1 MEFPDTGW
9 NALPH
14 QLTLSI
20 LGRFGETAPDWL
32 HLVMH
37 TVLIWMPI
45 FFALVLV
52 SAAIR
57 LLLRKIAQ
65 SGRRDHPGVVAGLPS
80 GIYRFVLSY
89 ARREQIILV
98 IGGLAAMPVLY
109 ATLELPKVIINN
121 AIESGHF
128 PVIWRTVELS
138 QTAFLFVLCAGYLVA
153 ILINGALKYWLNI
166 RKGRVGERLLRRLR
180 LTVFRHWR
188 RRADAQS
195 RNGEIVPL
203 IAQELEPIGGFA
215 AQAFAT
221 PVFQGGTFLTIIVF
235 MFAQDFALGA
245 AALTLLPVQLVVIP
259 RLQRR
264 INALARQRLAEIR
277 TLGGE
282 LTRAPEERASIH
294 DGIRTINGSF
304 KRIEAIRLRLHRV
317 KFFMKAL
324 NNFLTALTPL
334 FFYSLGG
341 YLVIQGDLS
350 LGALVAA
357 LAAYKDFSTPLK
369 ELFSYYQSAEDA
381 RIRYAD
387 LRLVLSVE
395 QSTHLH
401 NRESDYSAERAIDIS
416 SEMIGAA

>member
-20 LGRFGETAPDWL
+20 LGRFGDTAPAWL
-32 HLVMH
+32 HLVLH
-37 TVLIWMPI
+37 TVLIWMPL
-45 FFALVLV
+45 FLALVLI
-52 SAAIR
+52 STAIR
-57 LLLRKIAQ
+57 LLFSKVAQ
-65 SGRRDHPGVVAGLPS
+65 SGRRDRPSVVAGLPA
-80 GIYRFVLSY
+80 GIYNFVLSY
-89 ARREQIILV
+89 ARQEQIILV

-109 ATLELPKVIINN
+109 ATLELPKIIINS

-128 PVIWRTVELS
+128 PIVWGTIELS

-221 PVFQGGTFLTIIVF
+221 PVFQGGTFLTIIIF
-235 MFAQDFALGA
+235 MFVQDFALGA

-264 INALARQRLAEIR
+264 INALARRRLAEIR

-282 LTRAPEERASIH
+282 LTRASAERESAH

-304 KRIEAIRLRLHRV
+304 KRIEAIRLQLHRI

-357 LAAYKDFSTPLK
+357 LAAYKDFSAPLK
-369 ELFSYYQSAEDA
+369 ELFGYYQNAEDA

-387 LRLVLSVE
+387 LRGVLASGSPSPS
-395 QSTHLH
+395 QF
-401 NRESDYSAERAIDIS
+401 RECDPYPIRPLDLPPRIV
-416 SEMIGAA
+416 GA